1 MSYFT
6 VVCLIELEF
15 LPFAHE
21 AIPRGYSE
29 QTVLKEGMFEDLSL
43 SNKQLRFVL
52 IFLMVCL
59 LLNWRE
65 MVRQLL
71 NQLKVLVDEC
81 KRTFQPWVMKR
92 ETVIGKKN
100 CHQILT
106 EVGLKNLF
114 VTSKLFSKINYELYV
129 EHGECS
135 VIISFCSF
143 NFLGNCQL

>member
-6 VVCLIELEF
+6 VVCLIELQF
-15 LPFAHE
+15 LPYAHE

-43 SNKQLRFVL
+43 ANKQLWFVL

-59 LLNWRE
+59 LLNRRE

-81 KRTFQPWVMKR
+81 KRTFQPWIMKR
-92 ETVIGKKN
+92 EIVIGKKN

-106 EVGLKNLF
+106 KVGLRSLF
-114 VTSKLFSKINYELYV
+114 VPSKLFSKIN
-129 EHGECS
+129 
-135 VIISFCSF
+135 
-143 NFLGNCQL
+143 

>member
-114 VTSKLFSKINYELYV
+114 VTITPETVPAATREL
-129 EHGECS
+129 
-135 VIISFCSF
+135 II
-143 NFLGNCQL
+143 

>member
-6 VVCLIELEF
+6 VVCLIELQF
-15 LPFAHE
+15 LPYAHE

-43 SNKQLRFVL
+43 ANKQLWFVL

-59 LLNWRE
+59 LLNRRE

-81 KRTFQPWVMKR
+81 KRTFQPWIMKR
-92 ETVIGKKN
+92 EIVIGKKN

-106 EVGLKNLF
+106 KVGLRSLF
-114 VTSKLFSKINYELYV
+114 VPITLETVPAAPHEL
-129 EHGECS
+129 
-135 VIISFCSF
+135 IS
-143 NFLGNCQL
+143 